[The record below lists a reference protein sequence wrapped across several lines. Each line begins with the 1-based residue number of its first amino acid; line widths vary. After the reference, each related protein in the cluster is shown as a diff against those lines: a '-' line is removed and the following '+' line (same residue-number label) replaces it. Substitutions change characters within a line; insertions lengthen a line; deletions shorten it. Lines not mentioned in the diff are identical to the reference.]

1 MKKTITLLCCMAM
14 VVSLASCGEPAPLTE
29 GHALTACKRQAKIEA
44 PKGFY
49 YKLSNVDITDND
61 DGTIRV
67 IFNDA
72 TVNQS
77 VVQTVVCDVGGTN
90 DRPSILTFGDI
101 RGLNNESDKQD
112 TSEQLKQQSGEKS
125 GETAFLSATVKIID
139 GNIQI
144 NTSGKVEYSPLIT
157 VYSVT
162 GDEASFLPL
171 GNDANTIVKAD
182 GSKTSISSSDY
193 TWKYDQKGDATFSIS
208 LNPAEYMGISDPI
221 DRVELAAYMRS
232 AKRTI
237 GKNIV
242 LNFD

>member
-1 MKKTITLLCCMAM
+1 M
-14 VVSLASCGEPAPLTE
+14 
-29 GHALTACKRQAKIEA
+29 
-44 PKGFY
+44 
-49 YKLSNVDITDND
+49 SN
-61 DGTIRV
+61 
-67 IFNDA
+67 
-72 TVNQS
+72 
-77 VVQTVVCDVGGTN
+77 
-90 DRPSILTFGDI
+90 
-101 RGLNNESDKQD
+101 
-112 TSEQLKQQSGEKS
+112 LKQQSGEKS

-139 GNIQI
+139 GDIQI

>member
-1 MKKTITLLCCMAM
+1 M

-77 VVQTVVCDVGGTN
+77 VVQTIVCDVGGTN

-125 GETAFLSATVKIID
+125 GETAFLSA
-139 GNIQI
+139 
-144 NTSGKVEYSPLIT
+144 S
-157 VYSVT
+157 
-162 GDEASFLPL
+162 
-171 GNDANTIVKAD
+171 
-182 GSKTSISSSDY
+182 
-193 TWKYDQKGDATFSIS
+193 
-208 LNPAEYMGISDPI
+208 
-221 DRVELAAYMRS
+221 
-232 AKRTI
+232 
-237 GKNIV
+237 
-242 LNFD
+242 

>member
-1 MKKTITLLCCMAM
+1 M

-77 VVQTVVCDVGGTN
+77 VVQTV
-90 DRPSILTFGDI
+90 
-101 RGLNNESDKQD
+101 
-112 TSEQLKQQSGEKS
+112 
-125 GETAFLSATVKIID
+125 
-139 GNIQI
+139 

>member
-90 DRPSILTFGDI
+90 DRPSILTFG
-101 RGLNNESDKQD
+101 
-112 TSEQLKQQSGEKS
+112 
-125 GETAFLSATVKIID
+125 ETAFLSATVKIID
-139 GNIQI
+139 GDIQI

>member
-1 MKKTITLLCCMAM
+1 MLFR
-14 VVSLASCGEPAPLTE
+14 S
-29 GHALTACKRQAKIEA
+29 
-44 PKGFY
+44 
-49 YKLSNVDITDND
+49 
-61 DGTIRV
+61 
-67 IFNDA
+67 
-72 TVNQS
+72 
-77 VVQTVVCDVGGTN
+77 
-90 DRPSILTFGDI
+90 
-101 RGLNNESDKQD
+101 
-112 TSEQLKQQSGEKS
+112 
-125 GETAFLSATVKIID
+125 
-139 GNIQI
+139 
-144 NTSGKVEYSPLIT
+144 
-157 VYSVT
+157 

>member
-1 MKKTITLLCCMAM
+1 MAM

-139 GNIQI
+139 GDIQI

-157 VYSVT
+157 VYPVT

>member
-1 MKKTITLLCCMAM
+1 M
-14 VVSLASCGEPAPLTE
+14 
-29 GHALTACKRQAKIEA
+29 
-44 PKGFY
+44 
-49 YKLSNVDITDND
+49 DITDND
-61 DGTIRV
+61 DETIRV

-72 TVNQS
+72 TVNQP

-90 DRPSILTFGDI
+90 GRPSILTFGDI

-139 GNIQI
+139 GDIQI

-162 GDEASFLPL
+162 GGEASFLPL